1 MAEQTYV
8 EGYLAGLRE
17 AASIATQEIED
28 DPGYLRFAEDG
39 KDIAVEIR
47 EDIKRVIDKSVAPGM
62 ARIMAE
68 GAKPTS
74 FYSSLITALRETPQR
89 GQDVFN
95 LMALYERQR
104 TDAADALTAQFEH
117 LVDMQAKVQEWRQ
130 HTDDL
135 AQAIGKVL
143 VQSGIATMKTQMS
156 GPDMVAACA
165 KLGDL
170 VDTLQRREGREDV
183 RSNVLNEHAARWEK
197 LRNLFGLDGWH
208 DGVYHGR
215 GTVDQIVTHIE
226 HVANER
232 ARLLVANTKLEDEL
246 KVWTDN
252 VSEILKDDIDVIRCH
267 EGNGPERLVSSLVIT
282 LARTRKQRDELL
294 NKHRQALATLDSRNT
309 QMAGLVA
316 TLNRAERGLRVMSG
330 TLDQWASESEKG
342 GWSTHQ
348 VTANRVM
355 ADACRRDAGFLRW
368 TADQL

>member
-17 AASIATQEIED
+17 AASIATQEIEN

-47 EDIKRVIDKSVAPGM
+47 EEIKRVIDKSVAPGM

-170 VDTLQRREGREDV
+170 VYTLQRREGREGREDV

-232 ARLLVANTKLEDEL
+232 ARLLVLSTKQESEL
-246 KVWTDN
+246 KEWR
-252 VSEILKDDIDVIRCH
+252 EIAFKILKR
-267 EGNGPERLVSSLVIT
+267 
-282 LARTRKQRDELL
+282 
-294 NKHRQALATLDSRNT
+294 
-309 QMAGLVA
+309 
-316 TLNRAERGLRVMSG
+316 
-330 TLDQWASESEKG
+330 
-342 GWSTHQ
+342 
-348 VTANRVM
+348 
-355 ADACRRDAGFLRW
+355 ADA
-368 TADQL
+368 T